1 MEEYFYEIDL
11 SWKSEKA
18 GFLTSHGVDEIK
30 VFSPIETPSEK
41 KNQWTPEQLLGASV
55 SSCFMTTF
63 LEIAEKNNLEV
74 LSYQSQCFVKLE
86 KRAEKFTTEEI
97 LIRPIVK
104 LKNNSSFLLA
114 QRCLDEAETSCPS
127 RRALKI
133 NIEIHPIFEYLNK
146 VGKKTGT

>member
-30 VFSPIETPSEK
+30 VFSPMERPGGK

-74 LSYQSQCFVKLE
+74 VSYQSQCFVKLE
-86 KRAEKFTTEEI
+86 KKTDKYTTEEI

-104 LKNNSSFLLA
+104 LKNSASYLLA
-114 QRCLDEAETSCPS
+114 QKCLEEAETACPS
-127 RRALKI
+127 RKALKI
-133 NIEIHPIFEYLNK
+133 NINVHPIIEYQNQPSEK
-146 VGKKTGT
+146 PER